1 MQKLIIVGNLVGD
14 PQSRVTQAGKNVCTF
29 TVAVNRR
36 HKKDETDF
44 FRVSVWDRL
53 GELCQ
58 QYLAKGRKVAVT
70 GSVSVSTYSAQNGEV
85 RGSLNVTADE
95 VEFLTPKA
103 QEQTKGGFAEVS
115 SDDLPWGN

>member
-1 MQKLIIVGNLVGD
+1 MQKLIIVGNLTGD
-14 PQSRVTQAGKNVCTF
+14 PQTRVTQSGKNVCTF

-36 HKKDETDF
+36 HKKEETDF

-70 GSVSVSTYSAQNGEV
+70 GSVSVSTYKTQAGEFRANMDV
-85 RGSLNVTADE
+85 MADE
-95 VEFLTPKA
+95 VEFLSPKEKA
-103 QEQTKGGFAEVS
+103 GYTEVS
-115 SDDLPWGN
+115 GNDLPWGD